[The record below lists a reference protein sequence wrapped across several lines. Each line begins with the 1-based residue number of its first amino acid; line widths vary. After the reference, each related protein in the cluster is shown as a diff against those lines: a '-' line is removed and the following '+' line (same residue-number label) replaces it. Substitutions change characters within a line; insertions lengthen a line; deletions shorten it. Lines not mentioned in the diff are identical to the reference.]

1 MDLISWVF
9 ELLKLLK
16 EKKESDSSREKE
28 WLNFI
33 ETLKQ
38 LMDLL
43 FEIEKAITIYPHT
56 MENKERWARRL
67 TNFAKENLSGN
78 NKLKHCSELIA
89 WKLQDHSFDHGK
101 DDSSIYCC
109 DELLL
114 DLYLFTM
121 GVLFELSRT
130 KKIEIEDSL
139 QIAFSTMWE
148 RRPGMRLIIDKNK
161 EKNDMEKFFYP
172 LEKSDI
178 WTPRPDSHE

>member
-28 WLNFI
+28 WLNLI

-43 FEIEKAITIYPHT
+43 SEIEKAITSYPHT
-56 MENKERWARRL
+56 MENKECWANRL
-67 TNFAKENLSGN
+67 TDFAKENLSGN

-89 WKLQDHSFDHGK
+89 RKLQDYSFDHEK
-101 DDSSIYCC
+101 HDSSIYCC

-114 DLYLFTM
+114 DLYQFTM
-121 GVLFELSRT
+121 GALFELSRI

-139 QIAFSTMWE
+139 KIVFSKMWE
-148 RRPGMRLIIDKNK
+148 RRPGMRLIIDKEK

-178 WTPRPDSHE
+178 WAPRPESHE